1 MSGARGDSTRAA
13 HAGLPAAAQGEPF
26 LPGPTFQAPT
36 HWSGPMGPEGY
47 GRMVNPTW
55 TAYEAAL
62 AELEGAAG
70 AVVFSSGMAAVAG
83 VLLPLCAPGDVLVVP
98 GDAYPGVRTIAT
110 DHLRAR
116 GVEVRVVA
124 SEDRAF
130 REAAEGA
137 SLVWVETPSNPGLDV
152 LDVAGLAEVVHAGG
166 GKLVID
172 GTLATP
178 LRQRAL
184 ELGADVAMASASKSL
199 TGHSDLVLGYVA
211 ANDEAVLEAIRGWR
225 TLTGAI
231 PGPFEIWLAHRSLPT
246 LAVRLERQE
255 ANAAALVDALRASG
269 LVADVRWPGF
279 GSVLTF
285 ELPDQDVAQRWLT
298 ACELVA
304 EATSF
309 GGVHA
314 SAERRDRWGTDAVS
328 PGFIRFSCGIEDSAD
343 LIADVIGALRR
354 VTTG

>member
-1 MSGARGDSTRAA
+1 MSGARGDSTRAV
-13 HAGLPAAAQGEPF
+13 HAGLPGAAQGEPF

-36 HWSGPMGPEGY
+36 HWAGDMGPEGY

-62 AELEGAAG
+62 AELEGAPD

-83 VLLPLCAPGDVLVVP
+83 VLLPLTKPGDVLVVP

-124 SEDRAF
+124 SSDAAF

-137 SLVWVETPSNPGLDV
+137 SLVWVETPSNPGLEV
-152 LDVAGLAEVVHAGG
+152 LDISGLAAVVHAGG
-166 GKLVID
+166 GRLVVD

-184 ELGADVAMASASKSL
+184 ELGADVAMASASKGL

-211 ANDEAVLEAIRGWR
+211 ARDAEVTEAVRGWR

-231 PGPFEIWLAHRSLPT
+231 PGPFEVWLAHRSLPT

-255 ANAAALVDALRASG
+255 ANAVALGEALRASG
-269 LVADVRWPGF
+269 LVDDVRWPGF
-279 GSVLTF
+279 GSVLSF
-285 ELPDQDVAQRWLT
+285 VLPDQDVAQRWLA
-298 ACELVA
+298 ACTLVA

-309 GGVHA
+309 GGVHS
-314 SAERRDRWGTDAVS
+314 SAERRDRWGTDDVP

-343 LIADVIGALRR
+343 LIADVIGALKNVR
-354 VTTG
+354 TG